1 MCCATS
7 VVKEQETWT
16 ESWTT
21 GATARLVRSS
31 CGARHTS
38 SNVQLQA
45 RTTERDG
52 VRELQGPYLLF
63 IIWLP
68 FQKSPKYQSLPPSPL
83 PKPAPCFLCNKTHC
97 FRKSTNQHQEP
108 IKQFWWLWRHPIWR
122 RKQLYDTS
130 GNKERALS
138 PQFSILFP
146 FSHFWTHRRQYSD
159 HQRHNGTSPF
169 FAQFTYFTV
178 SIN

>member
-108 IKQFWWLWRHPIWR
+108 IKQFWWLWRQPIWR
-122 RKQLYDTS
+122 RKQLYDT
-130 GNKERALS
+130 
-138 PQFSILFP
+138 ILLP
-146 FSHFWTHRRQYSD
+146 FSLIFSVLLISIAD
-159 HQRHNGTSPF
+159 S
-169 FAQFTYFTV
+169 AQTEYCSTFPCLSVCQSQAWHLKF
-178 SIN
+178 SW